1 MLSTFP
7 HLLSYSS
14 FAPLLLRMAVGI
26 YMLIFAYENLEDKW
40 GERYNLF
47 KVASL
52 KPEWFFVLLVSAIEL
67 AGGTLLISGAVTQI
81 ASISLAVLMLMT
93 IFIKLREPKLLCR
106 NINTYILI
114 FIILISLI
122 FSGAGNAAADLPF

>member
-1 MLSTFP
+1 MLNTFP
-7 HLLSYSS
+7 YLLSYSS
-14 FAPLLLRMAVGI
+14 FAPFLLRLTVGI

-40 GERYNLF
+40 VERFQLF

-52 KPEWFFVLLVSAIEL
+52 KPEWFFILLVATIELTGGVLLVAGAIC
-67 AGGTLLISGAVTQI
+67 QI
-81 ASISLAVLMLMT
+81 TSISLAVLMLVT
-93 IFIKLREPKLLCR
+93 IFIKYKKPELLSR

-122 FSGAGNAAADLPF
+122 FTGAGNVAGDYPF

>member
-1 MLSTFP
+1 MLNTFP
-7 HLLSYSS
+7 YLLSYSS
-14 FAPLLLRMAVGI
+14 FAPFLLRLTVGI

-40 GERYNLF
+40 VERFGLF

-52 KPEWFFVLLVSAIEL
+52 KPEWFFILLVATIEL
-67 AGGTLLISGAVTQI
+67 TGGTLLVAGALCQI
-81 ASISLAVLMLMT
+81 TSISLAVLMLMT
-93 IFIKLREPKLLCR
+93 IFIKYKKPELLSR

-122 FSGAGNAAADLPF
+122 FTGAGNVAGDYPF